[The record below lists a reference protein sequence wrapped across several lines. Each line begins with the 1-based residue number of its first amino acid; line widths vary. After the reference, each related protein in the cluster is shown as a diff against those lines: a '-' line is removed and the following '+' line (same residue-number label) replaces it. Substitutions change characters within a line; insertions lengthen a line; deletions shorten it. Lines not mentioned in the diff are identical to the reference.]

1 MAFVGF
7 GESLSNLQVMVSTSG
22 AQLLPG
28 DAVRLLREK
37 LLPITGLLTPNIPE
51 ATLLLRD
58 ADYHVKNPTTL
69 DEAKALAKQ
78 VHGLGPKAVLL
89 KGGHI
94 PLTRDY
100 SKAMSRD
107 DASLVVDILYDGTS
121 YTLMQAEYS
130 SSRNTH
136 GTGCSLASAVAAHLA
151 SGREIEDAVR
161 DACRYVQAGI
171 KTSNDFGKG
180 NGPINHFHSAY
191 HLPFA
196 RSVYSQHRHFLG

>member
-1 MAFVGF
+1 MYV
-7 GESLSNLQVMVSTSG
+7 QVMVSTSG

-28 DAVRLLREK
+28 DAVRILREK

-58 ADYHVKNPTTL
+58 SGYHVKNPINF
-69 DEAKALAKQ
+69 DEVKALAEQ

-94 PLTRDY
+94 PLTRDFT
-100 SKAMSRD
+100 KAMSKD
-107 DASLVVDILYDGTS
+107 DASLIVDILYDGT
-121 YTLMQAEYS
+121 TFTFMETEYS

-151 SGREIEDAVR
+151 SGKEMAAAVR
-161 DACRYVQAGI
+161 DACWYVQAGI
-171 KTSNDFGKG
+171 KTSKDIGKG

-196 RSVYSQHRHFLG
+196 P